1 MPILLTPRGHLV
13 PNVVDFALLSPS
25 LAAALTRDCDEV
37 NEAPES
43 TAPASGSARL
53 LIGLGTA
60 ALGEALPVAGVFWRE
75 LARRYFSL
83 LCQQPEAAGSLVAPP
98 DAVGMDVVL
107 SAPPLPGG
115 EYLSPEVLAALWADL
130 DAAVAAA
137 GRSHPGGAGAWLHER
152 SPLWNQVGRVTFHL
166 AENKRDPDWPFAF
179 LATYTHRLS
188 EQAKPQYLPL
198 GRALQEYAQA
208 EQRPAL
214 VALLA
219 PVERAAARSAFVR
232 ELVDSQRI
240 FHPQRWKP
248 GEAYRFLREVAALED
263 SGVLVRLPDWWR
275 GGKPARPAV
284 SVTVGGKSPV
294 GVGLDSMLDF
304 QVGLTLDGETISP
317 EEWAQLAAST
327 AGLVLLKGRW
337 VEVDREKLGH
347 VLAHWRELEKGRRAG
362 GVSFAEGL
370 RLLAGAQTG
379 TGAPEAESDDVRRWT
394 RVQPGEWL
402 RATLAAMRDP
412 SSGADGVGVGE
423 PAPPGLL
430 ATLRPYQAA
439 GVAWLRFLSRLGL
452 GACLADDM
460 GLGKTIQVLGLLLQV
475 RAEQPEAPPALLVLP
490 ASLLGNWS
498 AEAAK
503 FAPSLRLRVAHG
515 SACTAAELATLTA
528 PPPALLTEVDVV
540 LTTYGLVAKLD
551 GLRTR
556 DWSLVVLD
564 EAQAIKNS
572 GSRQS
577 RAVKE
582 LRAPRRIALTGTPV
596 ENRLGDVWS
605 LFDFLNPGLL
615 GTAAEFTRFAKKLT
629 QAAEP
634 AAYAPLRQ
642 LVAPYI
648 LRRMKTDRRIIAD
661 LPDKTEVNALC
672 GLSKR
677 QAVLYAGM
685 VEELKEKLMAADA
698 MERRGLVLA
707 MLMRLKQL
715 CNHPAQWAGA
725 AAGADYLPEESG
737 KFLRLAELAGEIAE
751 RQEKVLVFTQ
761 FRELTGPLQ
770 QFLTGVFGR
779 AGLVLHGG
787 TPVAERRRLVE
798 QFQQPE
804 GPPFF
809 ILSLKAGGT
818 GLTLTEAGHV
828 IHFDRWW
835 NPAVEN
841 QATDRAYRIGQKK
854 NVLVHK
860 FVCRGTLEERID
872 KLITEKR
879 ALADAVLTEGGEAAL
894 TEMDDDELL
903 RFVALDLRTATA
915 ADAG

>member
-1 MPILLTPRGHLV
+1 MPILLTPHGHLL
-13 PNVVDFALLSPS
+13 AYEAEAGLLSEKAGRG
-25 LAAALTRDCDEV
+25 LARAAAE
-37 NEAPES
+37 
-43 TAPASGSARL
+43 GSAAV
-53 LIGLGTA
+53 LIWLGTE
-60 ALGEALPVAGVFWRE
+60 ALGEPLPAAGGFWRE
-75 LARRYFSL
+75 LARRYFSQL
-83 LCQQPEAAGSLVAPP
+83 RMTPEVAGTIAAPEAAT
-98 DAVGMDVVL
+98 GMDVVL

-115 EYLSPEVLAALWADL
+115 EYLTTEVLARLWAEL

-137 GRSHPGGAGAWLHER
+137 GAAFPGGGGVGAWLHAQN
-152 SPLWNQVGRVTFHL
+152 PLWNQVGRVTFHL
-166 AENKRDPDWPFAF
+166 AENKRDPAWPFAF
-179 LATYTHRLS
+179 LATYTHRMS

-198 GRALQEYAQA
+198 GRALQEYAQ
-208 EQRPAL
+208 EGQRAAL

-219 PVERAAARSAFVR
+219 PVERAAARSDFVR
-232 ELVDSQRI
+232 ELVDTQKV
-240 FHPQRWKP
+240 FAPQRWTP
-248 GEAYRFLREVAALED
+248 REAHRFLREVAALED

-275 GGKPARPAV
+275 AGNPARPAV
-284 SVTVGGKSPV
+284 AVTVGGRPAA
-294 GVGLDSMLDF
+294 GVGLGSMLDF

-317 EEWAQLAAST
+317 EEWAALAAS
-327 AGLVLLKGRW
+327 ADGLVLLKGKW
-337 VEVDREKLGH
+337 VEVDREKLGQ
-347 VLAHWRELEKGRRAG
+347 VLEHWRTLEKGRRDG

-370 RLLAGAQTG
+370 RMLAGAEAG
-379 TGAPEAESDDVRRWT
+379 GGAPEAAGANLRTWT

-402 RATLAAMRDP
+402 RATLAEMRSP
-412 SSGADGVGVGE
+412 GAGGAVE
-423 PAPPGLL
+423 APPPGLR

-460 GLGKTIQVLGLLLQV
+460 GLGKTIQVLGLMLHA
-475 RAEQPEAPPALLVLP
+475 RAEQPGAAPVLLVLP

-515 SACTAAELATLTA
+515 SGVTAAELAALADASA
-528 PPPALLTEVDVV
+528 PAKADEVLRDVDVV
-540 LTTYGLVAKLD
+540 LTTYGQVARLD
-551 GLRTR
+551 GLRAR
-556 DWSLVVLD
+556 EWSLVVLD
-564 EAQAIKNS
+564 EAQAIKNP

-582 LRAPRRIALTGTPV
+582 LRAARRIALTGTPV
-596 ENRLGDVWS
+596 ENRLGDLWS
-605 LFDFLNPGLL
+605 LFDFINPGLL
-615 GTAAEFTRFAKKLT
+615 GKAAEFTRLAKKIT
-629 QAAEP
+629 QGDAP

-648 LRRMKTDRRIIAD
+648 LRRMKTDKRIIAD

-677 QAVLYAGM
+677 QAVLYEQTVRA
-685 VEELKEKLMAADA
+685 LAEKLEGKESDPMA
-698 MERRGLVLA
+698 RRGLVLA
-707 MLMRLKQL
+707 TLMRLKQL
-715 CNHPAQWAGA
+715 CNHPAQWAGES
-725 AAGADYLPEESG
+725 AGADYTPEESG

-761 FRELTGPLQ
+761 FRELTGPLER
-770 QFLTGVFGR
+770 FLAGVFGR

-787 TPVAERRRLVE
+787 TAVAERRRLVE
-798 QFQQPE
+798 RFQEAE

-809 ILSLKAGGT
+809 VLSLKAGGT

-879 ALADAVLTEGGEAAL
+879 ALADAVLAEGGEAAL
-894 TEMDDDELL
+894 TEMKDDELL
-903 RFVALDLRTATA
+903 KFVALDLRTALA
-915 ADAG
+915 EG